1 LVALRIR
8 LILASAVAAVSLQAT
23 ASAGVL
29 FDNST
34 TGNRGITT
42 ASSAQIGDE
51 VIAAGTLR
59 TVTAL
64 DIGFTSQGVAA
75 TADLQAFLYAND
87 GSGGA
92 PGTLLW
98 SSAVMPGVSL
108 DSVNTLIEFSV
119 PSVVVPDTFTFTAA
133 ITNESAA
140 VGFVPASGAS
150 IGTFVQPWVG
160 GPGSFST
167 LPSEFEIE
175 GRVIAGTAVPEPS
188 TILLLAMGL
197 AGAVVFKRFRRPAT
211 ASPGFCVLE
220 SR

>member
-1 LVALRIR
+1 MAIRIR
-8 LILASAVAAVSLQAT
+8 LILAAVVAAVSFQPT
-23 ASAGVL
+23 ASAGVI

-34 TGNRGITT
+34 TGNQGITT
-42 ASSAQIGDE
+42 TSASQLGDE
-51 VIAAGTLR
+51 VTAAGTLR

-75 TADLQAFLYAND
+75 TADLQAFIYAND

-98 SSAVMPGVSL
+98 SSAVMTGVSL
-108 DSVNTLIEFSV
+108 DSFNTLIEFSV

-133 ITNESAA
+133 ITNPSPV
-140 VGFVPASGAS
+140 VGYVPASGAS
-150 IGTFVQPWVG
+150 TGTFVQPWVG
-160 GPGSFST
+160 APGSFSPLT
-167 LPSEFEIE
+167 PPFEIE

-188 TILLLAMGL
+188 TILLLATGL
-197 AGAVVFKRFRRPAT
+197 AGAVAFKRFRRPAT